1 MKMKRRK
8 QKELAR
14 KTIRYGLKKYGVACY
29 KAIWCDFWY
38 EQCVYSLKVLGKLS
52 VIFLLFALCS
62 CSTKKE
68 VYFII
73 PVQKKEVEY
82 MYHSP
87 NRFEKQF
94 NQADSVFNKLH
105 RASKQASNEAL
116 KDKVTKRNKPE
127 RPAYNRD

>member
-1 MKMKRRK
+1 MKRRK

-29 KAIWCDFWY
+29 KDIWDDFWY
-38 EQCVYSLKVLGKLS
+38 ELCVYSLKVLGKLS
-52 VIFLLFALCS
+52 VIFLLMVFCS

-73 PVQKKEVEY
+73 LEQQKEVEY
-82 MYHSP
+82 TYHSP

-94 NQADSVFNKLH
+94 NQADSVFNKFQ
-105 RASKQASNEAL
+105 RISKQAANEAL
-116 KDKVTKRNKPE
+116 KGTIKKRNKPE

>member
-1 MKMKRRK
+1 MKRRK

-29 KAIWCDFWY
+29 KAIWDDFWH

-52 VIFLLFALCS
+52 AIFLLFVLCS

-73 PVQKKEVEY
+73 LEQKKKVEY
-82 MYHSP
+82 TYHSP

-105 RASKQASNEAL
+105 GASKQAANEVL
-116 KDKVTKRNKPE
+116 KGKVIKRNKPE
-127 RPAYNRD
+127 TGL